1 MSAPLTRRRALRQI
15 ASAFALAAP
24 LSRASAAPEAS
35 TSSGEG
41 GVPAA
46 VPAKPASRAAQ
57 PPLRLAFIGIG
68 GRGRTAL
75 ASLAGQSFVAF
86 ADVDD
91 ARAAAA
97 YREFPSVPHYRDY
110 RRLLDRHA
118 REIDG
123 VVISAP
129 DHHHACMALAA
140 LQLGKHVYLEKPL
153 APTIA
158 ECRLIAQAAAAAG
171 PGVRTQFGTHGHSM
185 EALRVLREWIDA
197 GAVGRI
203 QTVHLWTERL
213 PVSQAVWRTEPPEP
227 KPIPESLDWDLWLGP
242 RAARPFSPDYHP
254 SRWRN
259 WWDFGA
265 GALGDIAVH
274 MFDTIEFALELG
286 LPERAETLVVQ
297 ERSPLTAPPWGQVR
311 WVFPRPG
318 AACRPGLEVF
328 FTHGTREGRFLKPA
342 SVPHLP
348 GALVQETL
356 SGIALAGT
364 EGTLFIPDMRASVRP
379 QIFPEAREAA
389 FLAARPAPT
398 LPRPKGHHYQDWID
412 AIRAGRP
419 AGAPI
424 GYGARVT
431 ECVLQAALAQR
442 TGAVISREGNSLL
455 ADGKRLAP
463 EKLGPGPARS
473 GWGV

>member
-1 MSAPLTRRRALRQI
+1 MCTPLPRRQVLRQLASACALAPLAALR
-15 ASAFALAAP
+15 AAP
-24 LSRASAAPEAS
+24 AAAPAPAPTAAPAGRPSAAA
-35 TSSGEG
+35 
-41 GVPAA
+41 
-46 VPAKPASRAAQ
+46 
-57 PPLRLAFIGIG
+57 PLRLAFVGIG

-91 ARAAAA
+91 ARAAEG
-97 YREFPSVPHYRDY
+97 YRQFPAVPHYRDY

-118 REIDG
+118 SEIDG
-123 VVISAP
+123 IVISTP
-129 DHHHACMALAA
+129 DHHHCAMALAA

-158 ECRLIAQAAAAAG
+158 ECRRIAAAAAAAG
-171 PGVRTQFGTHGHSM
+171 PGVCTQFGTHGHSM
-185 EALRVLREWIDA
+185 EALRVLREWVDA

-203 QTVHLWTERL
+203 QSVHLWTERL
-213 PVSQAVWRTEPPEP
+213 PVSQAVWRTAPPP
-227 KPIPESLDWDLWLGP
+227 PQPVPATLDWDLWLGP
-242 RAARPFSPDYHP
+242 RADRPYHPEYAP
-254 SRWRN
+254 SRWRS

-286 LPERAETLVVQ
+286 LPERAEALALPA
-297 ERSPLTAPPWGQVR
+297 RSAFTAPPWGQVR

-318 AACRPGLEVF
+318 AACRPGLEVC
-328 FTHGTREGRFLKPA
+328 FTHGTREGRFFKPA
-342 SVPHLP
+342 AVPHLP
-348 GALVQETL
+348 PALVQDTL

-364 EGTLFIPDMRASVRP
+364 DGTLFIPDMRASVRP
-379 QIFPEAREAA
+379 QIFPAAREAA
-389 FLAARPAPT
+389 FLAARPAPS
-398 LPRPKGHHYQDWID
+398 LPRPKGHHYQDWIE

-419 AGAPI
+419 AGAPLA
-424 GYGARVT
+424 YGARVT

-442 TGAVISREGNSLL
+442 TGAVVYRDAQGLR
-455 ADGKRLAP
+455 ADTTPLTPAQ
-463 EKLGPGPARS
+463 LGPGAVRP